1 MRRDVWRIL
10 AEWGVPI
17 NHAVREGLRI
27 IAARPELLPK
37 LVREAER
44 GERLFTRAALDAE
57 TREVAERMAQE
68 LGVSLHALLNAA
80 AVAYIKSRHP
90 YF

>member
-1 MRRDVWRIL
+1 MRR
-10 AEWGVPI
+10 API

-27 IAARPELLPK
+27 IVARPELLPR
-37 LVREAER
+37 LIRESER
-44 GERLFTRAALDAE
+44 GERLFTRATLDAE

-68 LGVSLHALLNAA
+68 LGVSLHALLNVA
-80 AVAYIKSRHP
+80 AVVKSRHP